1 MSDSDSEESQGSCA
15 CSCDARCVRSPTP
28 TSSRRG
34 AESTSGCP
42 SSDFL
47 PSDPISGHASPSADF
62 RIADSGVVVGRPWR
76 RPQPPA
82 TPDMKASRDVSVKQ
96 KRSRM
101 PPGAVELGVKSPRAA
116 RPPRFP
122 AATSSGC
129 PSPSRSE
136 RSGWWDQQQLSPVSC
151 ASGYWDDEQPLRD
164 WDDDD
169 PRHGRDDAH
178 RVSPES
184 EGSGE
189 SERLKALFTACD
201 TDGDGYITSVKQERH
216 SMAMQFSQ
224 LQQLIGLCKN
234 IQPENSLKIPGYS
247 ETSEV
252 LVSERYIY
260 PFSRETFD

>member
-1 MSDSDSEESQGSCA
+1 MSDSDSEDSQGSCA

-47 PSDPISGHASPSADF
+47 PSDPISGQASPSADF

-76 RPQPPA
+76 RPPPPA
-82 TPDMKASRDVSVKQ
+82 TPDMKAPRDISVKQ

-101 PPGAVELGVKSPRAA
+101 PPGAVELAARSPRAA

-164 WDDDD
+164 WDDEE
-169 PRHGRDDAH
+169 PRRDDAH
-178 RVSPES
+178 RISPES

-189 SERLKALFTACD
+189 SERLRALFTACD
-201 TDGDGYITSVKQERH
+201 TDGDGYITR
-216 SMAMQFSQ
+216 
-224 LQQLIGLCKN
+224 
-234 IQPENSLKIPGYS
+234 
-247 ETSEV
+247 
-252 LVSERYIY
+252 
-260 PFSRETFD
+260 